1 MVSVGINAYFMGFIF
16 CLNLDKEGNMK
27 CNANM
32 VYEMFWAKNCYE
44 RSSFEQLGKMFDL
57 AECCFVE
64 PEFLWCYEADSSEL
78 I

>member
-1 MVSVGINAYFMGFIF
+1 
-16 CLNLDKEGNMK
+16 MK

-32 VYEMFWAKNCYE
+32 VYEMFSAQNCYE
-44 RSSFEQLGKMFDL
+44 RFSFEQLGKMFDL